1 MLVEYETLFWKC
13 KESQHVAD
21 RNRVPSEEELEE
33 AKAWLNSLEEKLN
46 ECPEVCNK

>member
-1 MLVEYETLFWKC
+1 MSVEDLIDDGY
-13 KESQHVAD
+13 ESQHVAD